1 MPPMSLAAM
10 MPLQGPLCQVVS
22 VLTNHPSLVCEALLC
37 IFSSPLDRMNTLREF
52 NQRIVCTH
60 LLGKIHSRDSSFPG
74 KNDQPAESSA
84 RPIPS
89 KTSTGTS
96 CTNCSHHL
104 LYMGLEVHSCI
115 SNLHKRPARYITAT
129 AMISGSHCSDK
140 VVQRLVQ
147 QEKEVT

>member
-1 MPPMSLAAM
+1 MGITSANPPNYCAQCGQSGCYERTELK
-10 MPLQGPLCQVVS
+10 
-22 VLTNHPSLVCEALLC
+22 VLLKNDL
-37 IFSSPLDRMNTLREF
+37 
-52 NQRIVCTH
+52 H
-60 LLGKIHSRDSSFPG
+60 LLTWRHLFSGLEANRE
-74 KNDQPAESSA
+74 ESPKH
-84 RPIPS
+84 RIPS
-89 KTSTGTS
+89 GKPSMPVPSRTSTGTS

-147 QEKEVT
+147 QEKGVT